1 MEWVGEHF
9 LNKKG
14 YKNPLKIFSERFSQ
28 RGDLYTDY
36 YGVGG
41 NFSTDLWFTG
51 PVGIFGGTEISIPKS
66 KGLKFKVE
74 YDPFDY
80 MDFSCCGGGTSP
92 ESMIL
97 RKKDSNMNFGSPFL
111 HSMKI

>member
-1 MEWVGEHF
+1 MGWGA
-9 LNKKG
+9 
-14 YKNPLKIFSERFSQ
+14 FSQ
-28 RGDLYTDY
+28 QKDIKTHLKFLVRGLVKEEIYTDY

-80 MDFSCCGGGTSP
+80 GLFIYGGGTSQ
-92 ESMIL
+92 
-97 RKKDSNMNFGSPFL
+97 KV
-111 HSMKI
+111 